1 MVDDRPEDTGSLPD
15 SGRPKREPPT
25 IDLKATEVPS
35 ETKSSGEASSEPVAE
50 PAPEVAKAS
59 VEETSVEEA
68 SVEQAPV
75 EEPSVEKP
83 RVAEPPSR
91 PVSPWIVAPVSGAV
105 AAALVIGVGWML
117 GWPAIQPASAPP
129 APQLSTAIDALTARL
144 AGIEPKVGKPVPDP
158 AAAARAEA
166 LEKTVAALRAEL
178 AVTRAQGE
186 KLASAINDVKSAPRG
201 DGAASADFSGID
213 ERIAKIESQVR
224 AQGTEIAQQGSKLA
238 DANAKPADDMA
249 LRRLVAGAL
258 LDVLVRIGDPYP
270 AALAATKALAPNP
283 DVLKP
288 LDQFAEKGVPNAGKL
303 STELLALVPK
313 LLPAAQQ
320 STATTGTGI
329 VERLQAGAAKLVKI
343 ERTDTAGNDRGAV
356 VARITAAALRNDFN
370 EARRELKTLE
380 PDDRAAAQSWLERA
394 DARDAAL
401 AASRKFATDA
411 MAALAKPAN

>member
-25 IDLKATEVPS
+25 IDLEATEVSS
-35 ETKSSGEASSEPVAE
+35 ETKSAAGASSEATPEPVAE
-50 PAPEVAKAS
+50 PTPEAAKAS
-59 VEETSVEEA
+59 VEEP
-68 SVEQAPV
+68 PV
-75 EEPSVEKP
+75 
-83 RVAEPPSR
+83 AGTPSR

-129 APQLSTAIDALTARL
+129 GPQLSAAIDGLTARV
-144 AGIEPKVGKPVPDP
+144 AGLEPKVGKPDP
-158 AAAARAEA
+158 AAAARTEA
-166 LEKTVAALRAEL
+166 LEKTVAALRTEL
-178 AVTRAQGE
+178 AATRAQGD

-201 DGAASADFSGID
+201 DGTASPDLSGID
-213 ERIAKIESQVR
+213 ERIAKIESQMR
-224 AQGTEIAQQGSKLA
+224 TQGAEIAQQGSKLA
-238 DANAKPADDMA
+238 DAKADAKPADDMA
-249 LRRLVAGAL
+249 LRRLVSAAL
-258 LDVLVRIGDPYP
+258 LDVQVRIGEPYP
-270 AALAATKALAPNP
+270 ATLATTKALAPNP

-288 LDQFAEKGVPNAGKL
+288 LDQFAEKGVPNANRL

-313 LLPAAQQ
+313 LSPAAQQ
-320 STATTGTGI
+320 NEATTGTGI

-380 PDDRAAAQSWLERA
+380 PADRAAAQSWLERA

-401 AASRKFATDA
+401 AASRQFATDA
-411 MAALAKPAN
+411 MAALAKPAQ

>member
-25 IDLKATEVPS
+25 IDLKATDVSS
-35 ETKSSGEASSEPVAE
+35 ETKGSAEAAPEPVAE
-50 PAPEVAKAS
+50 AAPEVAKAS
-59 VEETSVEEA
+59 VERA
-68 SVEQAPV
+68 SV

-83 RVAEPPSR
+83 AVAEPPSR

-105 AAALVIGVGWML
+105 AAALVIGVGSML

-129 APQLSTAIDALTARL
+129 APQLSTAIDALTARV
-144 AGIEPKVGKPVPDP
+144 AGLEPKVGKPVPDP
-158 AAAARAEA
+158 AAAARTEA

-178 AVTRAQGE
+178 AATRAQGE

-201 DGAASADFSGID
+201 DGAVSPDISGLD
-213 ERIAKIESQVR
+213 ERIAKIESQIR
-224 AQGTEIAQQGSKLA
+224 TQGAEIAQQGSKLA
-238 DANAKPADDMA
+238 DAKPADDMP
-249 LRRLVAGAL
+249 LRRLVSAAL
-258 LDVLVRIGDPYP
+258 LDVLVRIGEPYP
-270 AALAATKALAPNP
+270 TALAATKALAPSP
-283 DVLKP
+283 DALKP

-303 STELLALVPK
+303 SSELLALVPK

-320 STATTGTGI
+320 SNATTTGTGI

-343 ERTDTAGNDRGAV
+343 ERTDTAGSDRGAV

-380 PDDRAAAQSWLERA
+380 PADRAAAQSWLERA

-401 AASRKFATDA
+401 AASRQFATDA
-411 MAALAKPAN
+411 MAALAKPAQ

>member
-25 IDLKATEVPS
+25 IELEATEVSS
-35 ETKSSGEASSEPVAE
+35 ETKSAAGASSEAPAEPVAE
-50 PAPEVAKAS
+50 PTPEVAKA
-59 VEETSVEEA
+59 
-68 SVEQAPV
+68 PV
-75 EEPSVEKP
+75 EESP
-83 RVAEPPSR
+83 VAGPPSR
-91 PVSPWIVAPVSGAV
+91 PVSPWIVAPMSGAV

-129 APQLSTAIDALTARL
+129 APQLSAAIDGLTARV
-144 AGIEPKVGKPVPDP
+144 AGIEPKVGKPVADP
-158 AAAARAEA
+158 AAAARTEA
-166 LEKTVAALRAEL
+166 LEKTVAALRTEL
-178 AVTRAQGE
+178 AATRAQGE

-201 DGAASADFSGID
+201 DGTASPDLSGID
-213 ERIAKIESQVR
+213 ERIAKIESQMR
-224 AQGTEIAQQGSKLA
+224 TQGAEIAQQGSKLA
-238 DANAKPADDMA
+238 DTKADAKPADDMP
-249 LRRLVAGAL
+249 LRRLVSAAL
-258 LDVLVRIGDPYP
+258 LDVQVRVGEPYP
-270 AALAATKALAPNP
+270 ATLATTKTLADNP

-288 LDQFAEKGVPNAGKL
+288 LDQFAEKGVPNANRL

-313 LLPAAQQ
+313 LQPAAQQ
-320 STATTGTGI
+320 NNATTGI

-380 PDDRAAAQSWLERA
+380 PADRAAAQSWLERA

-401 AASRKFATDA
+401 AASRQFATDA
-411 MAALAKPAN
+411 MAALAKPAQ

>member
-25 IDLKATEVPS
+25 IELEATEISS
-35 ETKSSGEASSEPVAE
+35 ETKSAAGVSSEAPAEPVAE
-50 PAPEVAKAS
+50 PTPEVAKAS
-59 VEETSVEEA
+59 VEES
-68 SVEQAPV
+68 PV
-75 EEPSVEKP
+75 
-83 RVAEPPSR
+83 AGPPSR

-117 GWPAIQPASAPP
+117 GWPPIQPSSAPP
-129 APQLSTAIDALTARL
+129 APQLSTAIDGLTARV
-144 AGIEPKVGKPVPDP
+144 AGIEPKVGKPVADP
-158 AAAARAEA
+158 AAAARTEA
-166 LEKTVAALRAEL
+166 LEKTVVALRAEL
-178 AVTRAQGE
+178 AATRAQGE

-201 DGAASADFSGID
+201 DGTASPDISGID
-213 ERIAKIESQVR
+213 ERIAKIESQMR
-224 AQGTEIAQQGSKLA
+224 MQGAEIAQQGSKLA
-238 DANAKPADDMA
+238 DAKADAKPADDMA
-249 LRRLVAGAL
+249 LRRLVSGAL

-283 DVLKP
+283 DGLKP

-303 STELLALVPK
+303 SSELLALVPK

-320 STATTGTGI
+320 NTATTGTGI

-380 PDDRAAAQSWLERA
+380 PADRAAAQSWLERA

-401 AASRKFATDA
+401 AASRQFATDA
-411 MAALAKPAN
+411 MAALAKPAQ

>member
-1 MVDDRPEDTGSLPD
+1 MVDDRPEDTGSLPE

-25 IDLKATEVPS
+25 IDLDATEVSS
-35 ETKSSGEASSEPVAE
+35 ETKSSGEAPPEPEPVAE
-50 PAPEVAKAS
+50 PAPEVAKA
-59 VEETSVEEA
+59 A
-68 SVEQAPV
+68 
-75 EEPSVEKP
+75 VEKSP
-83 RVAEPPSR
+83 VAAEPASR
-91 PVSPWIVAPVSGAV
+91 PVSPWIIAPVSGAV
-105 AAALVIGVGWML
+105 AAALVIGVGWLL

-129 APQLSTAIDALTARL
+129 APQLSAAIDGLSARV
-144 AGIEPKVGKPVPDP
+144 AGLEPKVGKPVLDP
-158 AAAARAEA
+158 AAAARTEA

-178 AVTRAQGE
+178 AATRAQGE
-186 KLASAINDVKSAPRG
+186 KLGSAINDVKSAPRG
-201 DGAASADFSGID
+201 DGTASVDLSGID
-213 ERIAKIESQVR
+213 ERIAKIESLMR
-224 AQGTEIAQQGSKLA
+224 AQSAEIAQQGSKLA
-238 DANAKPADDMA
+238 GAKPADDMA

-283 DVLKP
+283 DVLMP
-288 LDQFAEKGVPNAGKL
+288 LDQFAEKGVPNAGRL

-313 LLPAAQQ
+313 LMPAAQQ

-343 ERTDTAGNDRGAV
+343 ERTDTVGNDRGAV
-356 VARITAAALRNDFN
+356 VARITAAALRNDSH

-401 AASRKFATDA
+401 AASRQFAADA
-411 MAALAKPAN
+411 MAALAKPAQ